1 MMLIRF
7 SILLS
12 ILLFTSCSNPKK
24 SRISNSNLLAY
35 YNSYFMAEKKFEEA
49 VDLINKN
56 DTFDDKLSNQTI
68 ELIQESIKNAKIVE
82 DKFYNSKYIDDSY
95 YLLGMGSYFLGRIT
109 NSSFYFQQV
118 INKFPDS
125 KYYVDSYIWFAYIK
139 HKVGFYE
146 EAKSIA
152 SKLLKYDLNNNQ
164 KYLLYY
170 LMANIFHDESNF
182 DERNKYFD
190 LAIESASNNIQ
201 KNKIYYFLLTLAE
214 SEDDIVLSSKY
225 INKIEENSINNNLSE
240 PLLEKWMKYNRAAG
254 NYSNILDKIENLLN
268 RSNYNQ
274 IVSYKIKQAITYLDM
289 QDFLKS
295 KELLEEIIND
305 YSGNSSYKKQL
316 CEAHNILGEI
326 YLKKMFNFEY
336 ADSNFH
342 ISADL
347 LPSSEF
353 AKKSKK
359 NIEYIDDFYAIDEE
373 IIYQKSVVASDDL
386 DEDKNQFM
394 VPIPSNKINAIDS
407 LAYNAAQIMY
417 FDLQIIDSAI
427 VRFKDIVRNFPK
439 SDYTFKA
446 MHVLDIIEPSY
457 GWKNIILKD
466 FSNSLFE
473 LNHADSLASMRD
485 AAWDLL
491 SISYDE
497 AMLKLVSISNEYSD
511 SKSLYAAAYISD
523 YLFNKVEDSVKYYKE
538 YLYKYPDSEKNKMV
552 QSRLNE
558 IEGMVDYEI
567 KYLKQKINYRKSL
580 DFLKSNLNADSAL
593 VYLDLSSEGIELP
606 LRSYSESLMLSIE
619 NYRSNQELYDNYLE
633 DSLKVN
639 NNIDSVKLNIA
650 NFYYQ
655 EIDFDDKAEILY
667 KEIIESSSNLNYVNR
682 SLASLSI
689 IEIDGKWDSLLYQQI
704 NDSALFNI
712 IINNSL
718 KKDSY
723 NLSGSMFSDSV
734 DNIYYNEL
742 FNNLFKVEDL
752 TIDSLDLKNKLNLQK
767 EKLIE
772 NEKIDSLKINGELKN

>member
-214 SEDDIVLSSKY
+214 GEDDIVLSSKY

-359 NIEYIDDFYAIDEE
+359 
-373 IIYQKSVVASDDL
+373 
-386 DEDKNQFM
+386 
-394 VPIPSNKINAIDS
+394 
-407 LAYNAAQIMY
+407 
-417 FDLQIIDSAI
+417 
-427 VRFKDIVRNFPK
+427 
-439 SDYTFKA
+439 
-446 MHVLDIIEPSY
+446 
-457 GWKNIILKD
+457 
-466 FSNSLFE
+466 
-473 LNHADSLASMRD
+473 
-485 AAWDLL
+485 
-491 SISYDE
+491 
-497 AMLKLVSISNEYSD
+497 
-511 SKSLYAAAYISD
+511 
-523 YLFNKVEDSVKYYKE
+523 KY
-538 YLYKYPDSEKNKMV
+538 
-552 QSRLNE
+552 
-558 IEGMVDYEI
+558 
-567 KYLKQKINYRKSL
+567 
-580 DFLKSNLNADSAL
+580 
-593 VYLDLSSEGIELP
+593 
-606 LRSYSESLMLSIE
+606 
-619 NYRSNQELYDNYLE
+619 
-633 DSLKVN
+633 
-639 NNIDSVKLNIA
+639 
-650 NFYYQ
+650 
-655 EIDFDDKAEILY
+655 
-667 KEIIESSSNLNYVNR
+667 
-682 SLASLSI
+682 
-689 IEIDGKWDSLLYQQI
+689 
-704 NDSALFNI
+704 
-712 IINNSL
+712 
-718 KKDSY
+718 
-723 NLSGSMFSDSV
+723 
-734 DNIYYNEL
+734 
-742 FNNLFKVEDL
+742 
-752 TIDSLDLKNKLNLQK
+752 
-767 EKLIE
+767 
-772 NEKIDSLKINGELKN
+772 

>member
-1 MMLIRF
+1 M
-7 SILLS
+7 
-12 ILLFTSCSNPKK
+12 
-24 SRISNSNLLAY
+24 
-35 YNSYFMAEKKFEEA
+35 
-49 VDLINKN
+49 
-56 DTFDDKLSNQTI
+56 
-68 ELIQESIKNAKIVE
+68 
-82 DKFYNSKYIDDSY
+82 
-95 YLLGMGSYFLGRIT
+95 
-109 NSSFYFQQV
+109 
-118 INKFPDS
+118 
-125 KYYVDSYIWFAYIK
+125 
-139 HKVGFYE
+139 
-146 EAKSIA
+146 
-152 SKLLKYDLNNNQ
+152 
-164 KYLLYY
+164 
-170 LMANIFHDESNF
+170 
-182 DERNKYFD
+182 
-190 LAIESASNNIQ
+190 Q
-201 KNKIYYFLLTLAE
+201 KN
-214 SEDDIVLSSKY
+214 
-225 INKIEENSINNNLSE
+225 
-240 PLLEKWMKYNRAAG
+240 
-254 NYSNILDKIENLLN
+254 
-268 RSNYNQ
+268 Q
-274 IVSYKIKQAITYLDM
+274 
-289 QDFLKS
+289 
-295 KELLEEIIND
+295 
-305 YSGNSSYKKQL
+305 
-316 CEAHNILGEI
+316 
-326 YLKKMFNFEY
+326 
-336 ADSNFH
+336 
-342 ISADL
+342 
-347 LPSSEF
+347 
-353 AKKSKK
+353 KK